1 MRVRVFVSWSGEA
14 SHDVAQ
20 ALKSWLP
27 VVLQGVDVFLSSE
40 DIDKG
45 TPWFEALGGV
55 LKESRF
61 AILCL
66 TPENRSAPWIL
77 YEAGAI
83 AHQMEVSRVAPLL
96 VGLDVADLDAP
107 LVEFNATR
115 LERDE
120 IEKLF
125 SVINKQLGAKR
136 LDERTFRAAFDAAWP
151 QLGTALE
158 KAKAKALPAAQTYT
172 YDVFLST
179 PMASF
184 ATDDDFKRARAEM
197 VKVFDALKACG
208 FKVFWATE
216 KIESMA
222 DFDTFDVSA
231 MDDIKALDES
241 RIFVL
246 LLPQKL
252 VTSALFEAGFA
263 LSKKLL
269 SHYFVQDREDLPFLM
284 RELPGTLNNV
294 RIHDRGQWKDYDD
307 LAKKIGKQKKSW
319 FPDA

>member
-1 MRVRVFVSWSGEA
+1 MRVKVFVSWSGEA
-14 SHDVAQ
+14 SHDVAK

-45 TPWFEALGGV
+45 TRWFEALGGV
-55 LKESRF
+55 LAESRF

-66 TPENRSAPWIL
+66 TPENLSAPWIL

-83 AHQMEVSRVAPLL
+83 AHQMETSRVTPLL
-96 VGLDVADLDAP
+96 VGLDVTDLDAP

-115 LERDE
+115 LERDDL
-120 IEKLF
+120 EKLF
-125 SVINKQLGAKR
+125 AAINKQLGPKR
-136 LDERTFRAAFDAAWP
+136 LDERTFQAAFDAAWP
-151 QLGTALE
+151 KLERALA
-158 KAKAKALPAAQTYT
+158 KAKAKAVPAAQTYT

-184 ATDDDFKRARAEM
+184 QTDDDFKLARKEM
-197 VKVFDALKACG
+197 AKIFEALKACG
-208 FKVFWATE
+208 LRVFWATE

-231 MDDIKALDES
+231 MDDLKALDES

-246 LLPQKL
+246 LLPQKM
-252 VTSALFEAGFA
+252 VTSALFEAGYA
-263 LSKKLL
+263 LCKKLL
-269 SHYFVQDREDLPFLM
+269 CHYFVRDREDLPFLM
-284 RELPGTLNNV
+284 RELPGALSNV

-307 LAKKIGKQKKSW
+307 LAKKISKQKKAW
-319 FPDA
+319 FPS